1 VKPYVAVL
9 AGAAFLP
16 AALFPQFAS
25 ATDAREA
32 EKVFKD
38 RCGNCHTVRKL
49 RVSLGKPGQRDATA
63 HLEEFLPTHYAP
75 DARERK
81 LIIDYLTKA
90 PAAR

>member
-1 VKPYVAVL
+1 MRALVVFGAACVAVS
-9 AGAAFLP
+9 AVWPRFVFAAE
-16 AALFPQFAS
+16 
-25 ATDAREA
+25 AREA